1 MSSFMDNS
9 WVINTLQIGLPFAAF
24 FLGIIV
30 RKFGLPGP
38 NSPPLRCQILLG
50 LPVSLLI
57 VSPVLSVF
65 GGAIHNP
72 PAYLLTLGMMIEQGM
87 LVTETATKH
96 LTDLMEH
103 SGKAS
108 PAVSGL
114 RATE

>member
-50 LPVSLLI
+50 LPVSL
-57 VSPVLSVF
+57 
-65 GGAIHNP
+65 
-72 PAYLLTLGMMIEQGM
+72 
-87 LVTETATKH
+87 
-96 LTDLMEH
+96 
-103 SGKAS
+103 
-108 PAVSGL
+108 
-114 RATE
+114 